1 MKKFDFIASPKLRL
15 VAIPFVT
22 LSCFIAFH
30 GAIEQV
36 LSVAIVKPLLSVVT
50 ASWILDLIFF
60 TILLYFLLSCLHNV
74 QLKKYYSLNY
84 FGYWIAV
91 LFIYLRYRIF
101 QEPWSFLSLDLTS
114 SIKYL
119 DLFPIIGFINLLLI
133 MKSAFSKP
141 ISTYGSGF
149 IEDSPID
156 KIEDDK
162 LSYALYAS
170 QLAAKLNQSS
180 FKGSFAVGITGE
192 WGTGKTSFINLV
204 KKNLNHSRFIV
215 IDFNAWDSN
224 SPKAIIKDFFTT
236 LTSGLSKYHSD
247 ISSLLLNYSDSL
259 IKSYNPLISS
269 ILNPITSDL
278 KNRSIVEQRSN
289 IEKAIPKI
297 AKQIVV
303 CIDELDRLDKKEL
316 IEVIKLI
323 RNTANFPK
331 VIFLVTYDRN
341 YLIDAIRKLNKQN
354 SESFLEKIFQ
364 FEITLP
370 YFEIKSL
377 QDLIAKKLTD
387 SIGASFKEEINKVVF
402 SQYFSSPPEYSEHIS
417 TIRDVTRLVNS
428 LSFHFDLLKNEV
440 SFYDLFYLEILR
452 LKYPAV
458 YELLW
463 RKYDTFLQQSD
474 GLDINQTFKLKTSS
488 PTGYVISNY
497 IKENHRSLS
506 VRQNHL
512 EKIDKLLLLLFSD
525 KTTLLTEDNRLS
537 IKYPSNFFMYFA
549 YRLLPGNLSEE
560 EFKRARI
567 GDQKTFNTY
576 IENAVKNE
584 LHFALIRRLK
594 RIHFESKTDFEK
606 IINGIF
612 HLQQQE
618 VKSKTWNGPL
628 VGYDGSDLANKLSNS
643 HHRLDKLYNGS
654 QKEVN
659 TFIISKFNE
668 AKSPY
673 LTEAYIIKDM
683 LGVMVDD
690 EYVISKA
697 ELFEILLGYLE
708 SYLAK
713 ISSLDTNAWFLYQD
727 CEVKVFVA
735 DSSGGY
741 VSQKKVVSGAND
753 VFISFIKEKDIY
765 GFLNSLISPSPHDR
779 YESEYKNFAIW
790 DIALRIFGSWDEF
803 YRFLISVNSSDKD
816 YVAEF
821 LLFFNKFKDSSFS
834 NYVPFE
840 FNHFKKIPENSD
852 TSEVP

>member
-1 MKKFDFIASPKLRL
+1 MKFNSIDPTKNRQIIFPFIIL
-15 VAIPFVT
+15 FT
-22 LSCFIAFH
+22 FFAFH
-30 GAIEQV
+30 QVIEHALDAALV
-36 LSVAIVKPLLSVVT
+36 SPILSEVHAT
-50 ASWILDLIFF
+50 WYLDLAFF
-60 TILLYFLLSCLHNV
+60 ATALYLLILNISKIKIRTYSSTNTLAYWFLLMFV
-74 QLKKYYSLNY
+74 YY
-84 FGYWIAV
+84 W
-91 LFIYLRYRIF
+91 YRIS
-101 QEPWSFLSLDLTS
+101 QEPWAFLSLDLTDRV
-114 SIKYL
+114 KYL
-119 DLFPIIGFINLLLI
+119 DILPFLAISNIILI
-133 MKSAFSKP
+133 ITSAFLKRS
-141 ISTYGSGF
+141 SHYGSGF
-149 IEDSPID
+149 IEDSPISNAT
-156 KIEDDK
+156 DDK

-170 QLAAKLNQSS
+170 QLALKLNQSS
-180 FKGSFAVGITGE
+180 FKKSFAVGITGE

-204 KKNLNHSRFIV
+204 KKNLDHSRFIV

-269 ILNPITSDL
+269 ILNPITNDL
-278 KNRSIVEQRSN
+278 KNKSIVEQRSN

-331 VIFLVTYDRN
+331 VIFLVTYDRT

-377 QDLIAKKLTD
+377 QDLIANKLAD
-387 SIGASFKEEINKVVF
+387 SIGESFKGEINKVVF

-452 LKYPAV
+452 VKYPAV

-463 RKYDTFLQQSD
+463 RKYETFLQQSD

-488 PTGYVISNY
+488 PSGYVISDY
-497 IKENHRSLS
+497 IRENHRSLS

-525 KTTLLTEDNRLS
+525 KTILLTEDNRLS
-537 IKYPSNFFMYFA
+537 IKYPSNFFLYFA
-549 YRLLPGNLSEE
+549 YRLLPGNLSEVD
-560 EFKRARI
+560 FNLARK
-567 GDQKTFNTY
+567 GDQKTFNAY
-576 IENAVKNE
+576 VEKAVKSE

-594 RIHFESKTDFEK
+594 RIVFESKNDFER

-612 HLQQQE
+612 HLQMQE
-618 VKSKTWNGPL
+618 VKSKTWNGPS

-654 QKEVN
+654 HGEVKK
-659 TFIISKFNE
+659 FIIGKFNE

-673 LTEAYIIKDM
+673 LTEAAIIKDM

-690 EYVISKA
+690 EYVISKS
-697 ELFEILLGYLE
+697 ELSEILLGYLE

-713 ISSLDTNAWFLYQD
+713 ISTLDTNAWFLYQD

-735 DSSGGY
+735 DSSRSY
-741 VSQKKVVSGAND
+741 VSQKKVVSGANEA
-753 VFISFIKEKDIY
+753 FLSFIKEKDTY
-765 GFLNSLISPSPHDR
+765 GFLNSLISVSPHDS
-779 YESEYKNFAIW
+779 YESGIKNFAIW
-790 DIALRIFGSWDEF
+790 DIAVRIFGSWEEF
-803 YRFLISVNSSDKD
+803 YRFLISVESPNKE

-821 LLFFNKFKDSSFS
+821 LVFYNKFKDSNFS
-834 NYVPFE
+834 SHVPFN
-840 FNHFKKIPENSD
+840 FNHFKKQIPKPSD
-852 TSEVP
+852 SL